1 MPHIYGR
8 LLLLIST
15 IVSRHD
21 IKMARV
27 QTEDSYFNLNSAS
40 RWERSALLGEVQSSV
55 AVVAWNVADRVE
67 EIQDLESVR
76 NMVQW
81 TCSLHGPQSTDPTS
95 LAWQGFINY

>member
-1 MPHIYGR
+1 
-8 LLLLIST
+8 
-15 IVSRHD
+15 
-21 IKMARV
+21 MARV

-40 RWERSALLGEVQSSV
+40 RWERSAQLGEVQSSV

-81 TCSLHGPQSTDPTS
+81 RCSLQSTDPTS
-95 LAWQGFINY
+95 LAWQGSIIC